1 MLKIECMQC
10 IFCRSHLKIKENNTS
25 QIKNLY
31 CAQVGSVATPH
42 MFPSFL
48 AILTYPES
56 PQDSPQLF
64 FTIQK
69 SSSAHAKKK
78 SLWATLDLK
87 YVPFDSFY
95 LADWWGYQPESHTP
109 LPELRDSDRYRNTRG
124 HGISL
129 LCKAES
135 IFFLAKSEICLK
147 NDYVLLPESFG
158 VQRQSQLTQDLFEL
172 RQTWGQSRCPGKDQ

>member
-1 MLKIECMQC
+1 MPKLGLWPHHTCFLRSLPFWRIPSRPKIRPSCFSQSKS
-10 IFCRSHLKIKENNTS
+10 RHLP
-25 QIKNLY
+25 
-31 CAQVGSVATPH
+31 V
-42 MFPSFL
+42 
-48 AILTYPES
+48 
-56 PQDSPQLF
+56 
-64 FTIQK
+64 QK
-69 SSSAHAKKK
+69 KD